1 MVKEVMP
8 LIQGLQ
14 TDEWWQYVTLPM
26 LEQVRKKL
34 RTLIKLIDKQARK
47 PVYTNFEDEMGAPA
61 EIELPGFTS
70 ADNFERFRAKAR
82 HFLKQHEDHIA
93 IHKLRSNEALTKTDL
108 AELERILI
116 NSGIGKPDDVAKAK
130 TESAGLGLFVRS
142 LVGLDREAAKQALA
156 GFVAGKTL
164 SANQL
169 EFVNLIVDHLTEHG
183 VMMQDLLYESPYIDF
198 NPQGVDG
205 VFAPVQV
212 ERLMAILEE
221 VRERAVA

>member
-116 NSGIGKPDDVAKAK
+116 NSGIGKPDVVAKAK